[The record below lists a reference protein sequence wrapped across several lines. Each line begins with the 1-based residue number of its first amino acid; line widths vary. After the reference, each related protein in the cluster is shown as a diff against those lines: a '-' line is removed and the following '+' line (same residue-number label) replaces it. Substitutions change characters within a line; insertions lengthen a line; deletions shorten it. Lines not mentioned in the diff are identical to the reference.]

1 MADQTEKRNER
12 RYDCNADFEWAY
24 FNKEGRS
31 DCRMLNCSRSGGYF
45 ESSLESQPGST
56 IIIRLKRRAAMNREP
71 GSREPLRTTTL
82 ATVEWCRKLR
92 GKVGNQ
98 FGVGVKYFVY
108 F

>member
-1 MADQTEKRNER
+1 MAEKIEKRNER

-24 FNKEGRS
+24 FNTENRS

-45 ESSLESQPGST
+45 ESSLETHPGAT
-56 IIIRLKRRAAMNREP
+56 IIMRLKRRSAVNKEA
-71 GSREPLRTTTL
+71 GSRETPRTTTL
-82 ATVEWCRKLR
+82 ATVEWCRKLPGR
-92 GKVGNQ
+92 AGGQ